1 MRVAPGGQVTMPL
14 IREILLAEGPM
25 SIHELYLRL
34 KVELGALGRR
44 VPTYGSVRISVY
56 KLKRR
61 GLVEVVRTEPTW
73 RGEVRLADKTLIQ
86 VVDGENMVV
95 WEKFWSGL

>member
-1 MRVAPGGQVTMPL
+1 MRLAPGGQVTMPL
-14 IREILLAEGPM
+14 IRDILLAEGPM
-25 SIHELYLRL
+25 SIHKLYLRL

-56 KLKRR
+56 KLKQR

-73 RGEVRLADKTLIQ
+73 RGDVKLADKTLIQ
-86 VVDGENMVV
+86 VVDGEEGRVV
-95 WEKFWSGL
+95 WVRFHP